1 MTTQPCTLTRDELK
15 NALRAYRCVEEIAQK
30 WDIKLNAKTTVLA
43 EQYEEITRFVDSKLN
58 LNAKADDTDN
68 ESEEAEITVVENE
81 SEAEITVVEDESE
94 AEITV
99 VQHATGAGDCYIKP
113 SDYWG
118 QTLSGL
124 PVVTRQATY
133 GMPAETTETK

>member
-81 SEAEITVVEDESE
+81 SEAEITVVED
-94 AEITV
+94 
-99 VQHATGAGDCYIKP
+99 ATGAGDCYIKP

-133 GMPAETTETK
+133 GMPAETTETE